1 MTMMLMRRMVLLAA
15 VLVATAGIAAGVL
28 AGAMA
33 GSARAGDTGGAR
45 PGAGVARAVP
55 AATDSQAA
63 GSPSPS
69 VAPTTAAPTSSAPAP
84 PSSAAASA
92 SPSSTSATPSPT
104 GSSGSSGPFSLVWLW
119 IILAVIAAIALI
131 VAISQVGRGRAD
143 RRRAWRTRAADA
155 YARGTSL
162 TQSVQGASQ
171 ASQYR
176 DPSAGT
182 RWGDVQRRAEDLT
195 RALQSLREYAPTT
208 YDRARVDDVLN
219 TLAQV
224 QSASQAA
231 DPSAANRLQARI
243 RDFEDSLQALRNP
256 ERD

>member
-1 MTMMLMRRMVLLAA
+1 MTMMLMRRMVLAA

-28 AGAMA
+28 AG
-33 GSARAGDTGGAR
+33 SARASGTGGAH
-45 PGAGVARAVP
+45 PGVVAVP
-55 AATDSQAA
+55 AATGSQAP
-63 GSPSPS
+63 GSPAPTA
-69 VAPTTAAPTSSAPAP
+69 APTTAAPTSSAPAP
-84 PSSAAASA
+84 SSSAAASA

-176 DPSAGT
+176 DPSAGA

-195 RALQSLREYAPTT
+195 RALQSLREFAPTT
-208 YDRARVDDVLN
+208 YDRARVDEVLN

-224 QSASQAA
+224 QSASQAG
-231 DPSAANRLQARI
+231 DPAAANRLQARL
-243 RDFEDSLQALRNP
+243 RDFEDALQALRAP

>member
-15 VLVATAGIAAGVL
+15 VLVATAGIAAAVL
-28 AGAMA
+28 AGVMA
-33 GSARAGDTGGAR
+33 GSARASDAGGAR
-45 PGAGVARAVP
+45 PGVVAVP
-55 AATDSQAA
+55 AASGSQAPS
-63 GSPSPS
+63 SPSA
-69 VAPTTAAPTSSAPAP
+69 APTTAAPTSSAPAP
-84 PSSAAASA
+84 PSSAPASA

-119 IILAVIAAIALI
+119 IALAVIAAIALI

-176 DPSAGT
+176 DPSAGA

-195 RALQSLREYAPTT
+195 RTLQSLREAAPTT
-208 YDRARVDDVLN
+208 YDRARVDDVL
-219 TLAQV
+219 TALAQV
-224 QSASQAA
+224 QSASQAG
-231 DPSAANRLQARI
+231 DPAAAGRLQARI
-243 RDFEDSLQALRNP
+243 RDFEDALQALRSP
-256 ERD
+256 ERN

>member
-1 MTMMLMRRMVLLAA
+1 MTMMLMRRMLLLAA

-33 GSARAGDTGGAR
+33 GSARASDAGGAR
-45 PGAGVARAVP
+45 PGVAAVP
-55 AATDSQAA
+55 AATDSQAP
-63 GSPSPS
+63 GSPSPTA
-69 VAPTTAAPTSSAPAP
+69 APTTAAPTSSAPAP

-119 IILAVIAAIALI
+119 IALAVIAVIALI

-176 DPSAGT
+176 DPSAGA

-195 RALQSLREYAPTT
+195 RALQSLREIAPTT

>member
-1 MTMMLMRRMVLLAA
+1 MTMMLVRRMVLLAA
-15 VLVATAGIAAGVL
+15 GVGVAAA
-28 AGAMA
+28 AMA
-33 GSARAGDTGGAR
+33 GPAWAS
-45 PGAGVARAVP
+45 GAGNGHPGVAAVP
-55 AATDSQAA
+55 AASGSPAA

-84 PSSAAASA
+84 PSSAAATSA
-92 SPSSTSATPSPT
+92 APSSSPTPSPT
-104 GSSGSSGPFSLVWLW
+104 ASSGSSGKFPLVWIW

-143 RRRAWRTRAADA
+143 RKRAWRTRAADA

-176 DPSAGT
+176 DPSAGA

-195 RALQSLREYAPTT
+195 RALQQLREVAPTT
-208 YDRARVDDVLN
+208 YDRARVDDVLT

-231 DPSAANRLQARI
+231 DPSAAARLQARI
-243 RDFEDSLQALRNP
+243 RDFEDALQALRNP

>member
-1 MTMMLMRRMVLLAA
+1 MTMMLMRRVVLLAA
-15 VLVATAGIAAGVL
+15 VLVAAAGIAIGTT
-28 AGAMA
+28 AGA
-33 GSARAGDTGGAR
+33 ARAS
-45 PGAGVARAVP
+45 GAGTGHPGVVAAP
-55 AATDSQAA
+55 AATGSQAP
-63 GSPSPS
+63 GSPTPS
-69 VAPTTAAPTSSAPAP
+69 VAPTTAPASSAPAP

-104 GSSGSSGPFSLVWLW
+104 SSSGSSGGFPLVWLW
-119 IILAVIAAIALI
+119 IILAALAVIAVI
-131 VAISQVGRGRAD
+131 VAIASAGRSRAD

-176 DPSAGT
+176 DPSAGA

-195 RALQSLREYAPTT
+195 RALQQLREVAPTT
-208 YDRARVDDVLN
+208 YDRARIDDVLT

-231 DPSAANRLQARI
+231 DPSAAARLQARI
-243 RDFEDSLQALRNP
+243 RDFEDALQALRNP

>member
-15 VLVATAGIAAGVL
+15 VLVATAGIAAAVL
-28 AGAMA
+28 AGVMA
-33 GSARAGDTGGAR
+33 GSARASDAGGAR
-45 PGAGVARAVP
+45 PGVVAVP
-55 AATDSQAA
+55 AASGSQAP
-63 GSPSPS
+63 GSPSA
-69 VAPTTAAPTSSAPAP
+69 APTTAAPTSSAPAP
-84 PSSAAASA
+84 PSSAAA

-119 IILAVIAAIALI
+119 IALAVIAAIALI

-176 DPSAGT
+176 DPSAGA

-195 RALQSLREYAPTT
+195 RALQSLREFAPTT

-231 DPSAANRLQARI
+231 DPAAANRLQARI
-243 RDFEDSLQALRNP
+243 RDFEDTLQALRNP
-256 ERD
+256 DRD

>member
-1 MTMMLMRRMVLLAA
+1 MTMMLMRRMVLLTA

-28 AGAMA
+28 TGALA
-33 GSARAGDTGGAR
+33 GSAQASGTGGAR
-45 PGAGVARAVP
+45 PGVVAAP
-55 AATDSQAA
+55 AASGSQAP
-63 GSPSPS
+63 GSPT

-84 PSSAAASA
+84 PSSAAAS
-92 SPSSTSATPSPT
+92 PSSTSATPSPT
-104 GSSGSSGPFSLVWLW
+104 STSGSSKPFPLVWVW
-119 IILAVIAAIALI
+119 IALAVIAAIALI

-176 DPSAGT
+176 DPSAGA

-195 RALQSLREYAPTT
+195 RALQSLRELAPTT

-231 DPSAANRLQARI
+231 DPAAANRLQARI
-243 RDFEDSLQALRNP
+243 RDFEDTLQALRNP
-256 ERD
+256 DRD

>member
-1 MTMMLMRRMVLLAA
+1 MMLMRRMVLLAA

-28 AGAMA
+28 AGVMA
-33 GSARAGDTGGAR
+33 GSARASDAGGAR
-45 PGAGVARAVP
+45 PRSAAVP
-55 AATDSQAA
+55 AATGSQAA
-63 GSPSPS
+63 ASPSPTA
-69 VAPTTAAPTSSAPAP
+69 APTTAAPTSSAPAP

-92 SPSSTSATPSPT
+92 SPASTSATPSPT
-104 GSSGSSGPFSLVWLW
+104 GSSGSSGSFSLVWLW
-119 IILAVIAAIALI
+119 IILAVIAAIVLI
-131 VAISQVGRGRAD
+131 VAIASVGRRRAD
-143 RRRAWRTRAADA
+143 RKRAWRTRTADA

-162 TQSVQGASQ
+162 TQSVQGATQ

-176 DPSAGT
+176 DPSAGA

-195 RALQSLREYAPTT
+195 RALQSLREFAPTT

>member
-15 VLVATAGIAAGVL
+15 VLMATAGIAAGVL
-28 AGAMA
+28 AGVTA
-33 GSARAGDTGGAR
+33 GSARASDAGGAR
-45 PGAGVARAVP
+45 PGAVAVP
-55 AATDSQAA
+55 AATGSQAA
-63 GSPSPS
+63 ASPSPTA
-69 VAPTTAAPTSSAPAP
+69 APTTAAPTSSAPAP

-119 IILAVIAAIALI
+119 IILAVVAAIALI

-176 DPSAGT
+176 DPSAGA

-195 RALQSLREYAPTT
+195 RALQSMREFAPTT

-224 QSASQAA
+224 QSASQGA

>member
-1 MTMMLMRRMVLLAA
+1 
-15 VLVATAGIAAGVL
+15 
-28 AGAMA
+28 
-33 GSARAGDTGGAR
+33 
-45 PGAGVARAVP
+45 
-55 AATDSQAA
+55 
-63 GSPSPS
+63 
-69 VAPTTAAPTSSAPAP
+69 
-84 PSSAAASA
+84 
-92 SPSSTSATPSPT
+92 
-104 GSSGSSGPFSLVWLW
+104 VWLW

-131 VAISQVGRGRAD
+131 VAISQVGRGRAN

-176 DPSAGT
+176 DPSAGA

-195 RALQSLREYAPTT
+195 RALQSLREFAPTT

-224 QSASQAA
+224 QSASQAG
-231 DPSAANRLQARI
+231 DPSAAGRLQARI